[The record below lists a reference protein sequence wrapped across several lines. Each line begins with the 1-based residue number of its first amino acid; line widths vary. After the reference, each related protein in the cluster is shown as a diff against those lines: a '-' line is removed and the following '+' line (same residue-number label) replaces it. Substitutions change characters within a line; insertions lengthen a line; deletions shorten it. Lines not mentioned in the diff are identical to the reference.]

1 MNTKSKILIVD
12 DAELNRSVLAD
23 ILDEKYEIIEAENG
37 LEAIVQIEKNKHELS
52 LVLLDIMMPK
62 VDGFE
67 VLAAVMPVQVVTEEY
82 LADLSDFQALCT
94 EQFYLERSRAA
105 ADEGAE
111 DAEAEKTM
119 EQIGME
125 EAAGGEG

>member
-1 MNTKSKILIVD
+1 MNTKGKILIVD

-23 ILDEKYEIIEAENG
+23 ILGEKYEIIEAENG

-67 VLAAVMPVQVVTEEY
+67 VLAIMNKNKW
-82 LADLSDFQALCT
+82 L
-94 EQFYLERSRAA
+94 EQFKR
-105 ADEGAE
+105 
-111 DAEAEKTM
+111 
-119 EQIGME
+119 
-125 EAAGGEG
+125 

>member
-1 MNTKSKILIVD
+1 MDTKGKILIVD

-62 VDGFE
+62 ADGFE
-67 VLAAVMPVQVVTEEY
+67 VLAIMNKNKWLEKIPVIIISSETSPTYIENAY
-82 LADLSDFQALCT
+82 DL
-94 EQFYLERSRAA
+94 
-105 ADEGAE
+105 GA
-111 DAEAEKTM
+111 M
-119 EQIGME
+119 
-125 EAAGGEG
+125 

>member
-1 MNTKSKILIVD
+1 MNTKGKILIVD

-23 ILDEKYEIIEAENG
+23 ILGEKYEIIEAENG

-67 VLAAVMPVQVVTEEY
+67 VLAIMNKNNW
-82 LADLSDFQALCT
+82 L
-94 EQFYLERSRAA
+94 
-105 ADEGAE
+105 
-111 DAEAEKTM
+111 
-119 EQIGME
+119 EQIPVIIISSETPRPILKMLMI
-125 EAAGGEG
+125 

>member
-1 MNTKSKILIVD
+1 MNTKGKILIVD

-23 ILDEKYEIIEAENG
+23 ILGEKYEIIEAENC

-67 VLAAVMPVQVVTEEY
+67 VLAIMNKNKW
-82 LADLSDFQALCT
+82 L
-94 EQFYLERSRAA
+94 
-105 ADEGAE
+105 
-111 DAEAEKTM
+111 
-119 EQIGME
+119 EQIPVIIISSETPRPILKMLMI
-125 EAAGGEG
+125 

>member
-1 MNTKSKILIVD
+1 MNTKGKILIVD

-23 ILDEKYEIIEAENG
+23 ILGEKYEIIEAENG

-67 VLAAVMPVQVVTEEY
+67 VLAIMNKNKWLEQLPVIIISSETPRPI
-82 LADLSDFQALCT
+82 LKML
-94 EQFYLERSRAA
+94 
-105 ADEGAE
+105 
-111 DAEAEKTM
+111 M
-119 EQIGME
+119 I
-125 EAAGGEG
+125 

>member
-1 MNTKSKILIVD
+1 MNTKGKILIVD

-23 ILDEKYEIIEAENG
+23 ILGEKYEIIEAENG

-67 VLAAVMPVQVVTEEY
+67 VLAIMN
-82 LADLSDFQALCT
+82 
-94 EQFYLERSRAA
+94 
-105 ADEGAE
+105 
-111 DAEAEKTM
+111 KTN
-119 EQIGME
+119 GWSKFR
-125 EAAGGEG
+125 

>member
-1 MNTKSKILIVD
+1 MNTRGKILIVD

-23 ILDEKYEIIEAENG
+23 ILGEKYEIIEAENG

-67 VLAAVMPVQVVTEEY
+67 VLAIMNKNKW
-82 LADLSDFQALCT
+82 L
-94 EQFYLERSRAA
+94 
-105 ADEGAE
+105 
-111 DAEAEKTM
+111 
-119 EQIGME
+119 EQIPVIIISSETPRPILKMLMI
-125 EAAGGEG
+125 

>member
-1 MNTKSKILIVD
+1 VNTKGKILIVD

-23 ILDEKYEIIEAENG
+23 ILGEKYEIIEAENG

-67 VLAAVMPVQVVTEEY
+67 VLAIMNKNKW
-82 LADLSDFQALCT
+82 L
-94 EQFYLERSRAA
+94 
-105 ADEGAE
+105 
-111 DAEAEKTM
+111 
-119 EQIGME
+119 EQIPVIIISSETPRPILKMLMI
-125 EAAGGEG
+125 

>member
-1 MNTKSKILIVD
+1 MNTKGKILIVD

-23 ILDEKYEIIEAENG
+23 ILGEKYEIIEAENG

-67 VLAAVMPVQVVTEEY
+67 VLAIMNKNKW
-82 LADLSDFQALCT
+82 L
-94 EQFYLERSRAA
+94 
-105 ADEGAE
+105 
-111 DAEAEKTM
+111 
-119 EQIGME
+119 EQIPVIIISSEPPRPILKMLMI
-125 EAAGGEG
+125 

>member
-1 MNTKSKILIVD
+1 MNTKGKILIVD

-23 ILDEKYEIIEAENG
+23 ILGEKYEIIEAENG

-67 VLAAVMPVQVVTEEY
+67 VLAI
-82 LADLSDFQALCT
+82 LNKNKWL
-94 EQFYLERSRAA
+94 
-105 ADEGAE
+105 
-111 DAEAEKTM
+111 
-119 EQIGME
+119 EQIPVIIISSETPRPILKMLMI
-125 EAAGGEG
+125 

>member
-37 LEAIVQIEKNKHELS
+37 LEAIAQIERNKRELS
-52 LVLLDIMMPK
+52 LVLLDIMMPE

-67 VLAAVMPVQVVTEEY
+67 VKTPMIWGLWNISAGP
-82 LADLSDFQALCT
+82 SNP
-94 EQFYLERSRAA
+94 EQCSTAFP
-105 ADEGAE
+105 
-111 DAEAEKTM
+111 
-119 EQIGME
+119 I
-125 EAAGGEG
+125 

>member
-1 MNTKSKILIVD
+1 MNTKGKILIVD

-23 ILDEKYEIIEAENG
+23 ILGEKYEIIEAENG

-67 VLAAVMPVQVVTEEY
+67 VLAIMNKNKW
-82 LADLSDFQALCT
+82 L
-94 EQFYLERSRAA
+94 
-105 ADEGAE
+105 
-111 DAEAEKTM
+111 
-119 EQIGME
+119 EQIPVIISSSE
-125 EAAGGEG
+125 TSPTYIENA

>member
-1 MNTKSKILIVD
+1 MNAKGKILIVD

-23 ILDEKYEIIEAENG
+23 ILGEKYEIIEAENG

-67 VLAAVMPVQVVTEEY
+67 VLAIMNKNKW
-82 LADLSDFQALCT
+82 L
-94 EQFYLERSRAA
+94 
-105 ADEGAE
+105 
-111 DAEAEKTM
+111 
-119 EQIGME
+119 EQIPVIIISSETPRPILKMLMI
-125 EAAGGEG
+125 

>member
-1 MNTKSKILIVD
+1 MKTRDMILIVD

-23 ILDEKYEIIEAENG
+23 ILGEKYEIIEAENG

-67 VLAAVMPVQVVTEEY
+67 VLAIMNKNKW
-82 LADLSDFQALCT
+82 L
-94 EQFYLERSRAA
+94 
-105 ADEGAE
+105 
-111 DAEAEKTM
+111 
-119 EQIGME
+119 EQIPVIIISSETPRPILKMLMI
-125 EAAGGEG
+125 

>member
-1 MNTKSKILIVD
+1 MNTKGKILIVD

-23 ILDEKYEIIEAENG
+23 ILGEKYEIIEAENG

-67 VLAAVMPVQVVTEEY
+67 VLAIMNKDKW
-82 LADLSDFQALCT
+82 L
-94 EQFYLERSRAA
+94 
-105 ADEGAE
+105 
-111 DAEAEKTM
+111 
-119 EQIGME
+119 EQIPVIIISSETPRPILKMLMI
-125 EAAGGEG
+125 

>member
-1 MNTKSKILIVD
+1 MNTKGKILIVD

-23 ILDEKYEIIEAENG
+23 ILGEKYEIIEAENG

-67 VLAAVMPVQVVTEEY
+67 VLAIMNKNKW
-82 LADLSDFQALCT
+82 L
-94 EQFYLERSRAA
+94 
-105 ADEGAE
+105 
-111 DAEAEKTM
+111 
-119 EQIGME
+119 EQIPVIIISSETPRPILKMLMV
-125 EAAGGEG
+125 

>member
-1 MNTKSKILIVD
+1 MNTKGKILIVD

-23 ILDEKYEIIEAENG
+23 ILGEKYEIIEAENG

-67 VLAAVMPVQVVTEEY
+67 VLAIMNKNKW
-82 LADLSDFQALCT
+82 L
-94 EQFYLERSRAA
+94 
-105 ADEGAE
+105 
-111 DAEAEKTM
+111 
-119 EQIGME
+119 EQIPVIIISSETPRPILKMLMI
-125 EAAGGEG
+125 

>member
-1 MNTKSKILIVD
+1 MNTKGKILIVD

-23 ILDEKYEIIEAENG
+23 ILGEKYEVIEAENG

-67 VLAAVMPVQVVTEEY
+67 VLAIMNKNKW
-82 LADLSDFQALCT
+82 L
-94 EQFYLERSRAA
+94 
-105 ADEGAE
+105 
-111 DAEAEKTM
+111 
-119 EQIGME
+119 EQIPVIIISSETPRPILKMLMI
-125 EAAGGEG
+125 

>member
-1 MNTKSKILIVD
+1 MNTKGKILIVD

-23 ILDEKYEIIEAENG
+23 ILGEEYEIIEAENG

-67 VLAAVMPVQVVTEEY
+67 VLAIMNKNKW
-82 LADLSDFQALCT
+82 L
-94 EQFYLERSRAA
+94 
-105 ADEGAE
+105 
-111 DAEAEKTM
+111 
-119 EQIGME
+119 EQIPVIIISSETPRPILKMLMI
-125 EAAGGEG
+125 